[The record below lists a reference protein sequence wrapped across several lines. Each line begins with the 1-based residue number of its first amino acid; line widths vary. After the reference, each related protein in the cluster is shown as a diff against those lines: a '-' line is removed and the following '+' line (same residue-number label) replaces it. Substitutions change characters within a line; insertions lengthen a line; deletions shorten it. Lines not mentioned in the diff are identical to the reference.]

1 MKSSKKLFLSGLSAV
16 TVKSKLISCRKIRPN
31 WPKIITLQSTL
42 VNLVAVFILFVSI
55 FAWKTD
61 RRLRCRVVPSN
72 LRLLSHQAATVKV
85 VQVATINVEP
95 SNELRGTAVVPTS
108 QRSESKRKNTM
119 ESVPSYQVQ
128 RQADDPYTF
137 YKMED
142 TRNRPKPAARPAW
155 QMRQMLSSHVDILDS
170 VKNTLNINGI
180 SILHLV
186 EFLPYNML
194 QFIISIFR
202 LDCQNFYVLMYIF
215 RSIKLIS
222 VPLYLYFIYRMFRKT

>member
-1 MKSSKKLFLSGLSAV
+1 M
-16 TVKSKLISCRKIRPN
+16 
-31 WPKIITLQSTL
+31 
-42 VNLVAVFILFVSI
+42 
-55 FAWKTD
+55 
-61 RRLRCRVVPSN
+61 VPSN

-155 QMRQMLSSHVDILDS
+155 QMRQMLSSRVDILNS